1 MRWTERKLTP
11 PAFASIRP
19 VHWVASPRGG
29 PSARSRTRCT
39 VSAGSGFLPGFRV
52 LSRVNPST
60 PSAIKR
66 ACHAHTTGFDLPD
79 RRMISVVPQPSAV
92 QDDVGA
98 PHILLRRA
106 PVCDNRLKP
115 TAVAS
120 RDVNDDSCSHPKS
133 MNYLR
138 RFGNRL
144 NESHH

>member
-1 MRWTERKLTP
+1 MLSMNRACQRQTYHRL
-11 PAFASIRP
+11 
-19 VHWVASPRGG
+19 GL
-29 PSARSRTRCT
+29 
-39 VSAGSGFLPGFRV
+39 AGSPHDLGRAV
-52 LSRVNPST
+52 
-60 PSAIKR
+60 AI
-66 ACHAHTTGFDLPD
+66 G
-79 RRMISVVPQPSAV
+79 RR